1 MISYTLFR
9 LWQNNFIE
17 KINYNIL
24 QLIIIFDKLLSAIL
38 AYTTLIVVIFKV
50 KSSNIKIMRFR
61 DILIEL
67 DNIVLLN
74 HD

>member
-50 KSSNIKIMRFR
+50 KSSNIKIMR

>member
-1 MISYTLFR
+1 
-9 LWQNNFIE
+9 
-17 KINYNIL
+17 L

-50 KSSNIKIMRFR
+50 KSSNIKIMR